1 MGTLFPQPTPF
12 RSDPRIEGPRRDR
25 DRHPQH
31 PAGLARL
38 AAHRVLPPRHAG
50 RIRVHVGYLHQ
61 PARGS
66 HQGLYHLPLLLIDE
80 PAAMTEHTVNAFD
93 EDIVE
98 FRWLIA
104 EIVGLADQPIS
115 PPFPALAHPF
125 LSSSLPFL
133 SVSTPLSAL
142 SSHFLFLSLS
152 LLSFS

>member
-66 HQGLYHLPLLLIDE
+66 HQGLYHRPLRLIDE
-80 PAAMTEHTVNAFD
+80 AAALTEHTVKAFD
-93 EDIVE
+93 EDIGE
-98 FRWLIA
+98 LRGLIA
-104 EIVGLADQPIS
+104 EMGGLAEQRSEEHTSELQSLMSIS
-115 PPFPALAHPF
+115 YAVFCLKKTT
-125 LSSSLPFL
+125 LSRSNTTTLH
-133 SVSTPLSAL
+133 
-142 SSHFLFLSLS
+142 HFQ
-152 LLSFS
+152 LLI